1 MQTLKLYARGAGNAW
16 HVALYTLKPD
26 TLVFLGDEVLTY
38 ATPPKTGVE
47 NGTLRIVFGTVQEY
61 YTVRRDLN
69 TQGDT
74 GTTWRNVMQKLGW

>member
-1 MQTLKLYARGAGNAW
+1 MQTLILYARGVGNAW
-16 HVALYTLKPD
+16 HEAMYTLKPD
-26 TLVFLGDEVLTY
+26 TLVFLGDDVLMY

-47 NGTLRIVFGTVQEY
+47 NGVLRIVFDTEQEF

-74 GTTWRNVMQKLGW
+74 GMTWRNVMQRLGW